1 MGRILTI
8 AHHTVRE
15 AVRMKVVM
23 AFAVLILALICGLP
37 FGIQRPN
44 ATVTATVQTFLTW
57 SLTPLGVILSFLA
70 VFLGCLSISDEMYHR
85 QIYTLVSK
93 PIPRWQYVVGKWVG
107 VVQVLTGLLIFAG
120 LLTYVM
126 ARFLASA
133 EPVDKIDK
141 FTLEHEVL
149 TARGH
154 SPLYIP
160 VSEFAARAERV
171 LVQMKE
177 EGRYAAASAARQR
190 VTQAGLIGMFNQQ
203 WRTIKPGE
211 VHEFEFRNLGLV
223 ERSRE
228 NTMQLRYKAK
238 GMGYAQ
244 DEVLQTQWIFGDP
257 RDADVYQP
265 PPRRDV
271 MDRYHV
277 IPFPA
282 SCVSPNGVLKIGVQN
297 LDHLRAGGHPGA
309 TIAFEAEEG
318 FEVFYKIG
326 SFEGNLAR
334 TLFLIWCRVV
344 LIASL
349 AILSATFLSYPVAC
363 LLTFM
368 FYVLSVSGGYV
379 VDALGFG
386 GAQDGVFGA
395 AKPFVK
401 AMLEMVF
408 WLLPKFSEYDG
419 VPTFVEGR
427 NVTLMWDLLAM
438 GKLVLFL
445 CTIILLIACI
455 IFRRRQVAELSV

>member
-37 FGIQRPN
+37 FGIQRPS

-70 VFLGCLSISDEMYHR
+70 VFLGCLSISDDMYHR
-85 QIYTLVSK
+85 QIYTLASK
-93 PIPRWQYVVGKWVG
+93 PIPRWQYIIGKWVG

-120 LLTYVM
+120 LLTYAM
-126 ARFLASA
+126 ARLLASA
-133 EPVDKIDK
+133 EPVDDFDK
-141 FTLEHEVL
+141 FALEHEVL
-149 TARGH
+149 TARAH
-154 SPLYIP
+154 SPLFIP
-160 VSEFAARAERV
+160 DFTARAERV
-171 LVQMKE
+171 LAQLKE
-177 EGRYAAASAARQR
+177 EGRYADASAAAQR
-190 VTQAGLIGMFNQQ
+190 ATKARIAGEFSQR
-203 WRTIKPGE
+203 WRAIVPGE
-211 VHEFEFRNLGLV
+211 VREFEFRGLGLV
-223 ERSRE
+223 DRSRTK
-228 NTMQLRYKAK
+228 TMQLRYKAK

-265 PPRRDV
+265 DRRRDV

-297 LDHLRAGGHPGA
+297 LDHLRAEGHPGA

-318 FEVFYKIG
+318 FEVLYKIG

-386 GAQDGVFGA
+386 GAQDGVYGA

-408 WLLPKFSEYDG
+408 WLLPKFSKYDG
-419 VPTFVEGR
+419 VATFVEGR
-427 NVTLMWDLLAM
+427 NVTLMWDLLAF

-445 CTIILLIACI
+445 STIILLIACI
-455 IFRRRQVAELSV
+455 VFRRRQVAELSV

>member
-37 FGIQRPN
+37 FGLQRPN

-93 PIPRWQYVVGKWVG
+93 PIPRWQYIVGKWLG

-126 ARFLASA
+126 ARVLASA
-133 EPVDKIDK
+133 EPVDEIDK

-149 TARGH
+149 TARAH
-154 SPLYIP
+154 SPLHIP
-160 VSEFAARAERV
+160 DYTALAERV
-171 LVQMKE
+171 FAQLKAD
-177 EGRYAAASAARQR
+177 GRYSESSPAAQRAIKARIIGEYTQR
-190 VTQAGLIGMFNQQ
+190 
-203 WRTIKPGE
+203 WRNLALEE
-211 VHEFEFRNLGLV
+211 VREFEFRDLGLV
-223 ERSRE
+223 ERSSE
-228 NTMQLRYKAK
+228 NSMQLRYKAK
-238 GMGYAQ
+238 GLSYTQ
-244 DEVLQTQWIFGDP
+244 DETLQMVWVFGDP
-257 RDADVYQP
+257 RNADVYGP
-265 PPRRDV
+265 VLRRDV

-277 IPFPA
+277 ISFPA
-282 SCVSPNGVLKIGVQN
+282 SCVSPNGVLKVRVQN
-297 LDHLRAGGHPGA
+297 ADRRADGRSGA
-309 TIAFEAEEG
+309 TIAFEAVEG

-349 AILSATFLSYPVAC
+349 AIMSATFLSYPVAC

-386 GAQDGVFGA
+386 GAQDGVYGV

-401 AMLEMVF
+401 AMLEIMF
-408 WLLPKFSEYDG
+408 WLLPKFSKYDG
-419 VPTFVEGR
+419 VSTFVEGR

-445 CTIILLIACI
+445 STLILLIACI

>member
-44 ATVTATVQTFLTW
+44 ATVTATVQTFLAW
-57 SLTPLGVILSFLA
+57 SLSPLGVILSFLA
-70 VFLGCLSISDEMYHR
+70 VFMGCLSISDEMYHR
-85 QIYTLVSK
+85 QIYTLASK
-93 PIPRWQYVVGKWVG
+93 PIPRWQYIVGKWVG

-120 LLTYVM
+120 LLTYAM
-126 ARFLASA
+126 ARLLASA
-133 EPVDKIDK
+133 EPVDDVDK

-149 TARGH
+149 TARAH
-154 SPLYIP
+154 SPLHIP
-160 VSEFAARAERV
+160 DYTARAERV
-171 LVQMKE
+171 LAQLKE
-177 EGRYAAASAARQR
+177 EGRYTAASPAAQR
-190 VTQAGLIGMFNQQ
+190 AAKARIISEAIQR
-203 WRTIKPGE
+203 WRAIKPGE
-211 VHEFEFRNLGLV
+211 VREFEFRNLGLV
-223 ERSRE
+223 DRSRGK
-228 NTMQLRYKAK
+228 TMQLRYKAK

-297 LDHLRAGGHPGA
+297 LDHLRAKGHPGA

-318 FEVFYKIG
+318 FEVLYKIG
-326 SFEGNLAR
+326 SFEGNMAR

-386 GAQDGVFGA
+386 GAQDGVYGA

-427 NVTLMWDLLAM
+427 NVTLMWDLQAM

-445 CTIILLIACI
+445 STIILLIACI
-455 IFRRRQVAELSV
+455 VFRRRQVAELSV

>member
-93 PIPRWQYVVGKWVG
+93 PIPRWQYIVGKWLG

-126 ARFLASA
+126 ARVLASA
-133 EPVDKIDK
+133 EPVDRIDK
-141 FTLEHEVL
+141 FTLEDEVL
-149 TARGH
+149 TARAH
-154 SPLYIP
+154 SPLHVP
-160 VSEFAARAERV
+160 DFTARAERV
-171 LVQMKE
+171 FAQLKE
-177 EGRYAAASAARQR
+177 DGRYADASAAAQR
-190 VTQAGLIGMFNQQ
+190 STKLRIISEFNQR
-203 WRTIKPGE
+203 WRAITPGE
-211 VHEFEFRNLGLV
+211 VREFEFRDLGLV
-223 ERSRE
+223 DRSSK
-228 NTMQLRYKAK
+228 NAMQLRYKAK

-244 DEVLQTQWIFGDP
+244 DEVLQTVWFFGDP
-257 RDADVYQP
+257 RDADVYGP
-265 PPRRDV
+265 EKRRDV
-271 MDRYHV
+271 KDRYHV
-277 IPFPA
+277 ISFPA
-282 SCVSPNGVLKIGVQN
+282 SCVSPNGRLKVVVQN
-297 LDHLRAGGHPGA
+297 LDHLRAEGHPGA
-309 TIAFEAEEG
+309 TIAFEAKEG
-318 FEVFYKIG
+318 FEVLYKIG

-349 AILSATFLSYPVAC
+349 AIMSATFLSYPVAC

-386 GAQDGVFGA
+386 GAQDGVYGV

-401 AMLEMVF
+401 AMLEIMF
-408 WLLPKFSEYDG
+408 WLLPKFSKYDG
-419 VPTFVEGR
+419 VSTFVEGR

-445 CTIILLIACI
+445 STLILLIACI
-455 IFRRRQVAELSV
+455 VFRRRQVAELSV

>member
-70 VFLGCLSISDEMYHR
+70 VFMGCLSISDEMYHR
-85 QIYTLVSK
+85 QIYTLASK
-93 PIPRWQYVVGKWVG
+93 PIPRWQYIVGKWLG
-107 VVQVLTGLLIFAG
+107 VVQVLTGLLVFAG
-120 LLTYVM
+120 LLTYAM

-149 TARGH
+149 TARAH
-154 SPLYIP
+154 SPLHIP
-160 VSEFAARAERV
+160 DYTAFAEQVFAQ
-171 LVQMKE
+171 LKE
-177 EGRYAAASAARQR
+177 EGRYTESSPAAQR
-190 VTQAGLIGMFNQQ
+190 AIKGRIIGEYTQR
-203 WRTIKPGE
+203 WRNLALEE
-211 VHEFEFRNLGLV
+211 VREFEFRNLGLV
-223 ERSRE
+223 DRARE
-228 NTMQLRYKAK
+228 NSMQLRYKAK
-238 GMGYAQ
+238 GHSYAQ
-244 DEVLQTQWIFGDP
+244 DETLQMVWVFGDP
-257 RDADVYQP
+257 RNADVYGP
-265 PPRRDV
+265 VLRRDV

-282 SCVSPNGVLKIGVQN
+282 SCVSPNGVLKVRVQN
-297 LDHLRAGGHPGA
+297 ADRRADGRSGA
-309 TIAFEAEEG
+309 TISFEAEEG
-318 FEVFYKIG
+318 FEVLYKIG

-363 LLTFM
+363 LLAFM

-386 GAQDGVFGA
+386 GAQDGVYGA

-408 WLLPKFSEYDG
+408 WLLPKFSKYDG

-427 NVTLMWDLLAM
+427 NVF
-438 GKLVLFL
+438 GFSSQR
-445 CTIILLIACI
+445 TICGL
-455 IFRRRQVAELSV
+455 